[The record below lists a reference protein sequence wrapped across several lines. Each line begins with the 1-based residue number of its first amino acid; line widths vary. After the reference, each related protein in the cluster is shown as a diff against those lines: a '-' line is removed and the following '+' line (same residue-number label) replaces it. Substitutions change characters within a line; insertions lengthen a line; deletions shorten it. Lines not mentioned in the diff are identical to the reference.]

1 MKRIL
6 LALLMLPALVYGA
19 GNDLFIQQR
28 DPLNVQT
35 LTRTV
40 TSPAAD
46 AILGY
51 AFTAAIPGNRV
62 PVFFTLGSG
71 LQLTGNVLSVPG
83 AGAAPAWADITGKPS
98 FATVATTGAYA
109 DLTGR
114 PTIPAAQQQS
124 DWLAVAGVTS
134 IANKP
139 SLAPVAT
146 SGAYA
151 DLSGKPAL
159 FSGAYA
165 DLTGVPSTFNPAAHT
180 HAAGDIVSGTL
191 ATARLPAL
199 PISQTTGLQAALD
212 SKFPAPTGSTAQYIR
227 GDGSTAAFPAL
238 FSGAY
243 GDLSG
248 IPATFAPTAHTQ
260 AWSTITS
267 TPTTL
272 AGYGISDGV
281 SQAAL
286 TTALGGYAT
295 TAALTSGLAG
305 KFNTPTGTAAQYL
318 RGDGSVA
325 TFPAIPG
332 GTVTSITAGTGLAGG
347 TITTTGTI
355 SLPNTGTAGSYA
367 NVTTD
372 AQGRVTA
379 GTNRSQSSVTR
390 PLNTAFQPN
399 TTRDVDARYSVQC
412 QVTASITGGQNCDV
426 FLDIAT
432 DQAFT
437 QNVQQVGVVGQG
449 QVYTLAVAIQGVQ
462 PQTQQVIGYIPA
474 GYWARIRT
482 VQNLGAPT
490 FTYRL
495 GQEILQ

>member
-1 MKRIL
+1 MKRFLAALLLIPA
-6 LALLMLPALVYGA
+6 LALGA
-19 GNDLFIQQR
+19 GNDLLINQR
-28 DPLNVQT
+28 NPTDTAT
-35 LTRTV
+35 LTRAV
-40 TSPAAD
+40 VPPSGGGVNGVM
-46 AILGY
+46 GY
-51 AFTAAIPGNRV
+51 NGATNL
-62 PVFFTLGSG
+62 PVFFRF
-71 LQLTGNVLSVPG
+71 G
-83 AGAAPAWADITGKPS
+83 AGLALDSGAVVALPQAWADITGKPIL
-98 FATVATTGAYA
+98 AT
-109 DLTGR
+109 
-114 PTIPAAQQQS
+114 
-124 DWLAVAGVTS
+124 
-134 IANKP
+134 
-139 SLAPVAT
+139 VAT

-151 DLSGKPAL
+151 DLSGKPVL

-165 DLTGVPSTFNPAAHT
+165 DLTG
-180 HAAGDIVSGTL
+180 
-191 ATARLPAL
+191 
-199 PISQTTGLQAALD
+199 
-212 SKFPAPTGSTAQYIR
+212 
-227 GDGSTAAFPAL
+227 
-238 FSGAY
+238 
-243 GDLSG
+243 
-248 IPATFAPTAHTQ
+248 IPATFAPAAHTQ

-267 TPTTL
+267 TPITL

-281 SQAAL
+281 TQTALAA
-286 TTALGGYAT
+286 TLGGYAT
-295 TAALTSGLAG
+295 TAALTSGLTG

-318 RGDGSVA
+318 RGDGSAA

-347 TITTTGTI
+347 TITTIGTI

-399 TTRDVDARYSVQC
+399 TTRDVDARYSLQC

-426 FLDIAT
+426 FLEIAT

-437 QNVQQVGVVGQG
+437 TNVQQVGVVGQG
-449 QVYTLAVAIQGVQ
+449 QVYTLAIALQGVQ

>member
-1 MKRIL
+1 MKQL
-6 LALLMLPALVYGA
+6 LAFLLLLPALALGA
-19 GNDLFIQQR
+19 GNDLLINQR
-28 DPLNVQT
+28 NPADTAT
-35 LTRTV
+35 LTRAV
-40 TSPAAD
+40 VPPSGGGVNGVM
-46 AILGY
+46 GY
-51 AFTAAIPGNRV
+51 NGTINL
-62 PVFFTLGSG
+62 PVFFRFGSG
-71 LQLTGNVLSVPG
+71 LALDSG
-83 AGAAPAWADITGKPS
+83 AVVALPQAWTDITGKPN
-98 FATVATTGAYA
+98 FAAVATSGAYA

-114 PTIPAAQQQS
+114 PTIPAAQQQV

-159 FSGAYA
+159 FSGAYG
-165 DLTGVPSTFNPAAHT
+165 DLT
-180 HAAGDIVSGTL
+180 
-191 ATARLPAL
+191 
-199 PISQTTGLQAALD
+199 
-212 SKFPAPTGSTAQYIR
+212 
-227 GDGSTAAFPAL
+227 
-238 FSGAY
+238 
-243 GDLSG
+243 G
-248 IPATFAPTAHTQ
+248 IPATFAPAAHTQ
-260 AWSTITS
+260 GWSTITS

-281 SQAAL
+281 TQAAL
-286 TTALGGYAT
+286 ATTLGGYAT

-332 GTVTSITAGTGLAGG
+332 GTVASITAGTGLAGG

-355 SLPNTGTAGSYA
+355 SLPNIGTAGTYA

-379 GTNRSQSSVTR
+379 GTSRSQSAATR
-390 PLNTAFQPN
+390 ALNTAFQISA
-399 TTRDVDARYSVQC
+399 TRDADARYSVQC
-412 QVTASITGGQNCDV
+412 TVTASITGGQNCDV
-426 FLDIAT
+426 FLEIAS

-437 QNVQQVGVVGQG
+437 TNVQQVGVVGQG

-462 PQTQQVIGYIPA
+462 PQTQQIIGYVPA

-482 VQNLGAPT
+482 AQNLGAPS
-490 FTYRL
+490 FAYRL